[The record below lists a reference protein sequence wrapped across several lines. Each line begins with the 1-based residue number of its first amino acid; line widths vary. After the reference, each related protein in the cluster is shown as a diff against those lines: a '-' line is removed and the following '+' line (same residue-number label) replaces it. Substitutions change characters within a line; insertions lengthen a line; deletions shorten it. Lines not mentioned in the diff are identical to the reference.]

1 LLLKFYFLYLNVF
14 SENYLI
20 INYDILKILRDYPIL
35 IECFRVNFHECH
47 LVHYYIQYGYRKI
60 FTKFILIINLFNLK
74 FLFFTHL
81 IIILINLF
89 FIINLLKSNFKIQN
103 VINFNFKF
111 FLNIQNDFH
120 KIFNEKNYYYHLT

>member
-1 LLLKFYFLYLNVF
+1 MLLKFYFLCLNVF

-20 INYDILKILRDYPIL
+20 INYDILKILRDYLIL

-47 LVHYYIQYGYRKI
+47 LKHYYIQCDYRKI
-60 FTKFILIINLFNLK
+60 FIKFILIINLFNLK

-89 FIINLLKSNFKIQN
+89 FIINLLKSNSKIQN
-103 VINFNFKF
+103 VINFNFEF

-120 KIFNEKNYYYHLT
+120 KIFNEKNYCYRLT